1 MVGNVIQ
8 GKHAFAYIRTSMKT
22 SRRASDNQY
31 CAIRDFCKEHD
42 VKLDSVYSV
51 AGTPAYA
58 SEFLDQIIAEMQKN
72 SCDTLI
78 VASVSRLGR
87 NPEQVKKDL
96 DKLTNHGI
104 HVCSAQDDMIVSLDI
119 VPEADVDEGEDQDDG
134 FSMSM

>member
-8 GKHAFAYIRTSMKT
+8 GKHAFAYIRTSMKA
-22 SRRASDNQY
+22 SRKAADDQY
-31 CAIRDFCKEHD
+31 CAIRDFCEEHG
-42 VKLDSVYSV
+42 VKLESIYSV

-58 SEFLDQIIAEMQKN
+58 SKYLDQIIAEMQKN

-87 NPEQVKKDL
+87 NPEQVRKDL

-104 HVCSAQDDMIVSLDI
+104 DVFSAQDDMIVNLDI
-119 VPEADVDEGEDQDDG
+119 IPEADVDEDEDQDDG